1 MSSKSR
7 SKEVAPPPLEKI
19 GDLIFSPGTDLP
31 FGKRIRIG
39 LSEQMIYE
47 SAVEKGY
54 RTGIRAHLAFLADHE
69 NMTPVPLDDK
79 QFTMVIKHLLPPD
92 LSPFDQGLWRSY
104 FIVGWMC
111 VYLGLETADEE
122 EDDDD
127 EKSSGDREDL

>member
-19 GDLIFSPGTDLP
+19 GDLVFSPGTDLP

-69 NMTPVPLDDK
+69 NMTPIPLDDK
-79 QFTMVIKHLLPPD
+79 QFTMVIKHLLPSD

-111 VYLGLETADEE
+111 VYLGLEIDDEE
-122 EDDDD
+122 EED
-127 EKSSGDREDL
+127 EEGEGEDL

>member
-7 SKEVAPPPLEKI
+7 AKEVAPPPLERI
-19 GDLIFSPGTDLP
+19 GDLVFSPGTDLP

-39 LSEQMIYE
+39 LSEQTIYE

-69 NMTPVPLDDK
+69 NLEPIPLDDK

-111 VYLGLETADEE
+111 VYLGIEMDDEE
-122 EDDDD
+122 DEDG
-127 EKSSGDREDL
+127 EEE

>member
-7 SKEVAPPPLEKI
+7 AKEVAPPPLERI
-19 GDLIFSPGTDLP
+19 GDLVFSPGTDLP

-39 LSEQMIYE
+39 LSEQTIYE

-69 NMTPVPLDDK
+69 NLEPIPLDDK

-111 VYLGLETADEE
+111 VYLGIEMGDEE
-122 EDDDD
+122 DEDG
-127 EKSSGDREDL
+127 EEE